1 MSSQIYWVGGGKG
14 GVGKSM
20 VSMALLDYLVA
31 RGVSTML
38 IESDTSNPFSAP
50 GEAPIIT
57 RVVSPDDPGL
67 EPNAHDLILLSEV
80 DHLLADRVAYLRRL
94 VPALR

>member
-20 VSMALLDYLVA
+20 VSMALLDCLVA

-38 IESDTSNPFSAP
+38 IESDT
-50 GEAPIIT
+50 
-57 RVVSPDDPGL
+57 
-67 EPNAHDLILLSEV
+67 
-80 DHLLADRVAYLRRL
+80 RRSSL
-94 VPALR
+94 PSSVWQDPALKTPVARPQRGLSRRD